1 MIRKEAVQLD
11 AARDPSFDIEMLRTA
26 LAESAQVK

>member
-11 AARDPSFDIEMLRTA
+11 AARDPSFNIEMLRAA
-26 LAESAQVK
+26 LAESARVK

>member
-1 MIRKEAVQLD
+1 MIRKEAVLLE
-11 AARDPSFDIEMLRTA
+11 AARDPSFNIEMLRAA